1 MDSKLNRSEGQE
13 KKRLGTG
20 DEEKRERAR
29 EQKVGKRGKVR
40 VKKTARS
47 STVEQNNP

>member
-1 MDSKLNRSEGQE
+1 MESKLNRSEGQE
-13 KKRLGTG
+13 KKRPGTG
-20 DEEKRERAR
+20 DVEKRERESKR
-29 EQKVGKRGKVR
+29 LGKRGKVR

>member
-20 DEEKRERAR
+20 DEEKRERVR
-29 EQKVGKRGKVR
+29 EQKVGKERKGKSEKDGKIFYSR
-40 VKKTARS
+40 T
-47 STVEQNNP
+47 